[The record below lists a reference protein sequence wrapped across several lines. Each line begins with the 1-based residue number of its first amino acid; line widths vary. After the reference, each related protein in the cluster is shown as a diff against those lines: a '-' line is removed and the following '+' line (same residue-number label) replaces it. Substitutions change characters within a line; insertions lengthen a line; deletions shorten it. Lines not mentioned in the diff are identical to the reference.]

1 MALDLSAFDTKKPV
15 TAASSDPNAINL
27 GAFDTFHAIKNGNP
41 LPTDPNAPLPG
52 SWESKSGLS
61 KTWEVIKGLPKAAWQ
76 TIGGEVAKFATSAL
90 AAPIDIARMTTGIAD
105 EPMQGETGGVA
116 GLPSTKTFQA
126 EAVDYLKKAV
136 DTNENPL
143 MVTAKAV
150 LPTVAGGA
158 SALGTADV
166 VANPEAT
173 AKAVYNSAKGM
184 YEWAANKVSGAA
196 AKLTEKV
203 IADATANTIDA
214 INPDLTGKKLTAAYK
229 DIATGSREPVPASIF
244 KEQNLSPD
252 QKAINLGTRMSS
264 EIALEDGQTIKPIQ
278 LGKDPVINLKQLNT
292 SLKDT
297 EKAIDNAFEADP
309 EVVYN
314 ADKPTLYSALDNAKI
329 AREDLAIKDSKTMF
343 KNVMD
348 FAKKTIAD
356 AKDDLRGIRSGRTAF
371 DTQAKTE
378 YPNAFKPDG
387 TIDTKT
393 PAGRAIKSARDIIN
407 EHLYNTA
414 PNGSDIQ
421 KLIGREADIYR
432 ATDSIAPKAAEFHG
446 NGTIGQVMAKHPTA
460 TKVVGYGTAAA
471 IGGGIVDKAKS
482 LIP

>member
-1 MALDLSAFDTKKPV
+1 MAIDLSAFDTKKPV

-27 GAFDTFHAIKNGNP
+27 GAFDTFHAIKNGDP
-41 LPTDPNAPLPG
+41 LPTDADKGNTWKNASALG
-52 SWESKSGLS
+52 
-61 KTWEVIKGLPKAAWQ
+61 KTWQVIKGLPMAAWQ
-76 TIGGEVAKFATSAL
+76 TIGGEVMKFGTSAL
-90 AAPIDIARMTTGIAD
+90 AAPIDIARMATGIAD
-105 EPMQGETGGVA
+105 EPMPGETGGVA

-126 EAVDYLKKAV
+126 DAADYLKKAV
-136 DTNENPL
+136 NTTENPL
-143 MVTAKAV
+143 LVTAKAV

-158 SALGTADV
+158 SALGAADV
-166 VANPEAT
+166 VANPEAA

-184 YEWAANKVSGAA
+184 YEWAASKVEGVAA
-196 AKLTEKV
+196 RMTEKV
-203 IADATANTIDA
+203 VADRTASTIEA
-214 INPDLTGKKLTAAYK
+214 VNPSLTGKKLTAAYK
-229 DIATGSREPVPASIF
+229 DVATGQREPVPASIF
-244 KEQNLSPD
+244 KEQGLAPD
-252 QKAINLGTRMSS
+252 QKAVNLGTRMSS
-264 EIALEDGQTIKPIQ
+264 DIELTDGQTIKPIQ
-278 LGKDPVINLKQLNT
+278 LGKDPVVNLKQLNT
-292 SLKDT
+292 SLNDT
-297 EKAIDNAFEADP
+297 EKAIDAAFTADP

-314 ADKPTLYSALDNAKI
+314 ADKPTLYTALDNAKI
-329 AREDLAIKDSKTMF
+329 AREDLAIKDSKSMF

-356 AKDDLRGIRSGRTAF
+356 AKDDLRGVRDGRTAF

-393 PAGRAIKSARDIIN
+393 PAGRAIKAARDIIN

-432 ATDSIAPKAAEFHG
+432 ATESIAPKAAEFHG
-446 NGTIGQVMAKHPTA
+446 KGSIGKIMAKHPTA
-460 TKVVGYGTAAA
+460 TKVAGYGTAAA
-471 IGGGIVDKAKS
+471 IGGGLVDKAKS